1 MRPIFN
7 YKKIFLLLFLILF
20 IMKSSFSQN
29 KLYYYQYEP
38 VPFSV
43 DKKNKKGYDELGRK
57 SGIWNEIC
65 GFGCPLFYKDS
76 STILESSFGAGYYV
90 DGKKQ
95 GMWDVYD
102 QEDYDKRKLIAQIFF
117 DKGMIVFQFTYIDNV
132 MDCFT
137 RLGDTNMPT
146 NKSNSFGVVMSLDKI
161 YFDENK
167 NVYRESYSP
176 NGVLLKYPHP
186 YKP

>member
-1 MRPIFN
+1 MRPIIN

-20 IMKSSFSQN
+20 IMKSSFSQDRR
-29 KLYYYQYEP
+29 YYYQYEP
-38 VPFSV
+38 IPFNV
-43 DKKNKKGYDELGRK
+43 DTKNKKGYDKFGRK
-57 SGIWNEIC
+57 HGEWNEIC
-65 GFGCPLFYKDS
+65 GFSCPLFYKDS
-76 STILESSFGAGYYV
+76 STILESSFGVGYYV

-102 QEDYDKRKLIAQIFF
+102 QEEYDKRKLIAQIFF

-137 RLGDTNMPT
+137 RIGDAEIPT
-146 NKSNSFGVVMSLDKI
+146 NKDKTGVVLSLDKI

>member
-1 MRPIFN
+1 
-7 YKKIFLLLFLILF
+7 
-20 IMKSSFSQN
+20 MKSSFSQN